1 MRKEIKILLVASMI
15 ASFGAGLFG
24 PLYAIF
30 VEKIGGDILN
40 ASGAW
45 AIYTFVTG
53 ALTILIGKMEDHKLN
68 KRMMIFAGYLTFAIG
83 SIGYFFVGN
92 IIDLFVIQVIMGIGT
107 AIIEPAWDGL
117 FSIFLDKG
125 RESFEWSLWSG
136 GINIAI
142 AMAAMA
148 GGFVATLYGF
158 KPLFILMFI
167 FNIVSAF
174 VSLEILKKK

>member
-1 MRKEIKILLVASMI
+1 MRKEASILLIASII

-40 ASGAW
+40 ASSAW
-45 AIYTFVTG
+45 AIYTLVTG
-53 ALTILIGKMEDHKLN
+53 VLTIIIGRMEDHKIN
-68 KRMMIFAGYLTFAIG
+68 KRLMIFVGYFIFAIG
-83 SIGYFFVGN
+83 SIGYFFVEMP
-92 IIDLFVIQVIMGIGT
+92 IHLFIVQAIMGIGT

-125 RESFEWSLWSG
+125 KESFEWSLWSG
-136 GINIAI
+136 GINIALAI
-142 AMAAMA
+142 AAMI
-148 GGFVATLYGF
+148 GGFIAALYGF
-158 KPLFILMFI
+158 KTLFILMFI